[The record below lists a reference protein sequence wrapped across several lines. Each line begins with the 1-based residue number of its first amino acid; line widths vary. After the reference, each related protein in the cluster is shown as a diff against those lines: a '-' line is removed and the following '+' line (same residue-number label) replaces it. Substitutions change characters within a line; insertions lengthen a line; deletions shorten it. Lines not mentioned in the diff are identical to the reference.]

1 MFFSEGTSNYDA
13 VLLELLDEAR
23 KRNAA
28 ANAFALGGSVV
39 DGLAQVP
46 LFGDMCTVKADA
58 VYRGDGRLDT
68 IGSILVLRYLL
79 TAGDDQLRNAWVPY
93 RDFKDGA
100 QFASYIKSNIEDR
113 MAKEFAGKQALL
125 RERLRGAGAG
135 IYRSEAKPDV
145 AADLHPFPKVPLL
158 VIFWDKDEEFGASF
172 QFLFDRSA
180 ESFLDME
187 ALAVLLEY
195 TCQKLSLPPNGP
207 TTIDFHRRQCGN

>member
-1 MFFSEGTSNYDA
+1 MFFSEGRSNYDA
-13 VLLELLDEAR
+13 VLLELLDEA
-23 KRNAA
+23 KKVNAR
-28 ANAFALGGSVV
+28 AFATALGGSFI
-39 DGLAQVP
+39 DGVARIP
-46 LFGDMCTVKADA
+46 LFGDICTVKDDA
-58 VYRGDGRLDT
+58 VYRGDSKLDT

-100 QFASYIKSNIEDR
+100 QFASYIKANIEDR
-113 MAKEFAGKQALL
+113 LAKTFAGKQALL
-125 RERLRGAGAG
+125 RERLHAAGAG
-135 IYRSEAKPDV
+135 VYRSEAKPDV

-158 VIFWDKDEEFGASF
+158 VIFWDKDDEFDASF

-195 TCQKLSLPPNGP
+195 TCQRL
-207 TTIDFHRRQCGN
+207 IDGAHE